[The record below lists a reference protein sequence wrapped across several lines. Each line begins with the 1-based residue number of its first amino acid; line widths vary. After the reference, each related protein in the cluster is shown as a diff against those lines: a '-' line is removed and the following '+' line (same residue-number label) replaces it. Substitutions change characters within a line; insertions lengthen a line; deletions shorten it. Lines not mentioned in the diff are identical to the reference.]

1 MLIYLSNFEE
11 YFGPLRLFHYV
22 TFRCMLACGLA
33 LGLSFVLAP
42 RILHYL
48 KTLKISQTL
57 RNAKEVGKIADLHQ
71 LKKDT
76 PTMGGILMYLAF
88 VPTVLLCTRPDSL
101 YVWLCLLVYTVLTL
115 LGFVDDY
122 LKVSKRNSKG
132 LDSKWKWLVE
142 GVLAFVVLLLLLG
155 SDLRVDPIL
164 HLSVPFLKDPIYYY
178 LPYELLFIFFLL
190 VMGGS
195 SNAINLTDG
204 VDGLAIGCT
213 VTVALAYGV
222 IAYVTGHAIM
232 AHYLNLVFLP
242 GIEELAVVC
251 FALVG
256 TSLAFLWYNCHPAQ
270 VFMGDTGSLALG
282 GLVGTIAF
290 LTNQAVLLV
299 LIGGVFV
306 MEALSVI
313 LQVGSFKMRRKRI
326 FKMAPIHHHFELKGW
341 HENKV
346 VIRFWILSLLFA
358 LAGLSTL
365 KIR

>member
-1 MLIYLSNFEE
+1 MLIYLSKFEDL
-11 YFGPLRLFHYV
+11 FGPLRLFSYI
-22 TFRCMLACGLA
+22 TFRCMLACILA
-33 LGLSFVLAP
+33 LGLSFLLAP
-42 RILHYL
+42 RVLGYL
-48 KTLKISQTL
+48 KTLKVSQTL
-57 RNAKEVGKIADLHQ
+57 RSNQEIGKIADLHQ
-71 LKKDT
+71 SKKDT
-76 PTMGGILMYLAF
+76 PTMGGLMMYLAF
-88 VPTVLLCTRPDSL
+88 VPTVLLCTRLDNI

-115 LGFVDDY
+115 LGFWDDY
-122 LKVSKRNSKG
+122 LKVSKKNAKG

-142 GVLAFVVLLLLLG
+142 AILAFVVLLLLLG
-155 SDLRVDPIL
+155 SEVRIDHIL
-164 HLSVPFLKDPIYYY
+164 DISVPFLKEPLYYAI
-178 LPYELLFIFFLL
+178 PYWVLFIFFLL

-213 VTVALAYGV
+213 VTVALAYGL
-222 IAYVTGHAIM
+222 IAYVTGHAVI
-232 AHYLNLVFLP
+232 AHYLNIVFLP
-242 GIEELAVVC
+242 GIEELAVLC

-256 TSLAFLWYNCHPAQ
+256 VSLAFLWYNCHPAQ

-282 GLVGTIAF
+282 GLIGTIAF
-290 LTNQAVLLV
+290 LTNQAILLV
-299 LIGGVFV
+299 LIGGIFV